1 MANLGQGELKIHF
14 KVDEYMPFQ
23 IIFIQVLILS
33 INVNYRNIIRLI
45 SLITGMN
52 LTKNTPSIS
61 VKLNPS

>member
-14 KVDEYMPFQ
+14 KVEEYMPFQ